1 LIYGKVGRV
10 GHGKTMRMVV
20 EACELAKRRG
30 AILASNIMITPPVG
44 VDFRLLGMDDFS
56 DALGRLTDECQATK
70 RGLVL
75 AVDEV
80 HMIWDARRWDEMSV
94 YDRYRLT
101 QSRHLGIDVIW
112 TAQFV
117 DQVEKNLRNLTEEV
131 ELMRAYPSPTLARRE
146 RGKRPFVMVG
156 QVFRPAAVRELVA
169 EQDRDKRMARHIYRY
184 RRDHELLYDTDA
196 LMPPPRVTSRRR
208 AASWSSE
215 TAQGAPLAGPGPVKG
230 SLAGSGDRV
239 RLVPTK

>member
-1 LIYGKVGRV
+1 VIYGKVGRV

-20 EACELAKRRG
+20 EACQLAKRRG
-30 AILASNIMITPPVG
+30 AILASNITIVPPVG
-44 VDFRLLGMDDFS
+44 VEFRLLGMDEFS
-56 DALGRLTDECQATK
+56 EALGRLTDECQERK

-94 YDRYRLT
+94 FDRYRLT

-131 ELMRAYPSPTLARRE
+131 ELMRAFPSPSLARRE
-146 RGKRPFVMVG
+146 RGKRPLFMVG

-169 EQDRDKRMARHIYRY
+169 EQDRDKRMARHFYRY
-184 RRDHELLYDTDA
+184 RRDHEVLYDTDA
-196 LMPPPRVTSRRR
+196 LMPPPRVQARRR
-208 AASWSSE
+208 SSSWSSE
-215 TAQGAPLAGPGPVKG
+215 TAGGVPLAGPRPVKG
-230 SLAGSGDRV
+230 TVAGSGDRV
-239 RLVPTK
+239 RLVPTE